1 MKPWLSS
8 LLAFTL
14 KHGTS
19 EYPVNFRC
27 CLARNR
33 RILAQQAVGL
43 EVAPKV
49 LRNLGRQRLD
59 VALDFPWLDAAR
71 NDRNHVSMAERKPE
85 GGFREL
91 HLMALA
97 HRFNVAHAIKDR
109 GGRWRVIVISAA
121 FRTGRKDAR

>member
-19 EYPVNFRC
+19 EYPVYFRC
-27 CLARNR
+27 CLARDR

-59 VALDFPWLDAAR
+59 VALDLPWLDPAR
-71 NDRNHVSMAERKPE
+71 NDRNHVSMTEREAER
-85 GGFREL
+85 GFCEF
-91 HLMALA
+91 HLVALA
-97 HRFNVAHAIKDR
+97 HRFNVAHPIED
-109 GGRWRVIVISAA
+109 
-121 FRTGRKDAR
+121 